1 MSVKLYEGESRNWLF
16 WALIVIQVLV
26 VVCYSVYYAK
36 NVYNSHERWN
46 HSIVEYKNV
55 SDLETQKNS
64 ILSQI
69 EDLNGKTDKNK
80 YDEEEKQF
88 LTESV
93 DIIDFLKKNNYSYD
107 EVTEATMIYHM
118 ENDRRAYFT
127 QNLELLWW
135 LNVFASVLII
145 GLVVNYS
152 KTNGS
157 RTFDILLH
165 GRKNIF
171 FRDFKVYMTLMG
183 LYISLQFVIVAI
195 ISSQF
200 SSRSQ
205 YFLYYNNGDIK
216 VLSLTNNLLWTT
228 ISFFLY
234 FGVICILH
242 FCLSQLIN
250 DVFYFTIVAAIVT
263 VALQFIMVYF
273 SDNKFVLALTM
284 TMDNIYENNISVGYY
299 LLALLF
305 KYALVSA
312 LCVATYFINKNR
324 KIKINVN

>member
-1 MSVKLYEGESRNWLF
+1 MKSYFFRLSRNWLF

-26 VVCYSVYYAK
+26 VVCYSIYYAK

-216 VLSLTNNLLWTT
+216 VLSLTNVLIWAT

-242 FCLSQLIN
+242 FCMSQLIN
-250 DVFYFTIVAAIVT
+250 NVFYFTVVTAVTT
-263 VALQFIMVYF
+263 VALKLLLLFF
-273 SDNKFVLALTM
+273 SDYKFISALNT
-284 TMDNIYENNISVGYY
+284 TMDSIYAINISVGYY

-324 KIKINVN
+324 KIIINVN